1 MPPGALEI
9 YLDFTPTRHV
19 SDTEFLDKICSYRS
33 NPRWSYIIFLC
44 VNAKDQE
51 ALEDLGAKRN
61 TKSALL
67 IGLTSAKTKP
77 SDRVSSSFNGQILTF
92 VS

>member
-1 MPPGALEI
+1 M
-9 YLDFTPTRHV
+9 
-19 SDTEFLDKICSYRS
+19 
-33 NPRWSYIIFLC
+33 
-44 VNAKDQE
+44 NAKDQE